1 MDNFILS
8 IIVFI
13 IIYLFYLFFVILRK
27 KKLEKFKKNS
37 YVRVL
42 VNRYNVD
49 IDNINFKNLV
59 HVIALTNSFIVS
71 GTFFIM
77 GLFNNFYIG
86 LLVGVVVLVV
96 LELLMYKLLGML
108 YGKKEK

>member
-1 MDNFILS
+1 MDNFVLS
-8 IIVFI
+8 IIVFF

-37 YVRVL
+37 YIRVL

-49 IDNINFKNLV
+49 INSINFKNLV

-71 GTFFIM
+71 STFFVM
-77 GLFNNFYIG
+77 GLFKNFYIG
-86 LLVGVVVLVV
+86 LLVGFVVLII